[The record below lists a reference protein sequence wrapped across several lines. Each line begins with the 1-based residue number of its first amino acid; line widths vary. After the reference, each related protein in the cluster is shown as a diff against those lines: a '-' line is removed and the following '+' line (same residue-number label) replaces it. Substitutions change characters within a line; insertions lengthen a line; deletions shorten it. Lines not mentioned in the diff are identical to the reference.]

1 MCIVYV
7 RKKTNYQVLLYT
19 HALPPVNVNGG
30 EYNGSDGG
38 GRSLGIPKWQ
48 QKITTLIM

>member
-1 MCIVYV
+1 MCIRTKATIKFYST
-7 RKKTNYQVLLYT
+7 R
-19 HALPPVNVNGG
+19 VNVNGG
-30 EYNGSDGG
+30 EYNSSYGG